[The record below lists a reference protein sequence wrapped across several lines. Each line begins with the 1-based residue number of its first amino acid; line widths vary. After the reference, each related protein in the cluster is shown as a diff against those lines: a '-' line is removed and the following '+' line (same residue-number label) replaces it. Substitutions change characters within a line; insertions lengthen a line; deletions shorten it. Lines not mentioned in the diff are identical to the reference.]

1 MQNSLF
7 HAQEISNGDVV
18 TDGDAVSGS
27 TLRKMP
33 HEAFKVKPRHHA
45 SPRHHNSDGA
55 RSGAIV
61 LQADLERR
69 GVVLSIEN
77 GAILCCGDSVVINR
91 FAHRIVEH
99 KSALLELLTP
109 DVAAATGDDD
119 IARQRVKPELAR
131 RMDNDDDVI
140 ELGRLLL
147 KLDAG
152 EEIESL

>member
-7 HAQEISNGDVV
+7 HAQEILNGDVV
-18 TDGDAVSGS
+18 TDGDADSAS
-27 TLRKMP
+27 NLRKMP

-45 SPRHHNSDGA
+45 SPRHHKNDGA

-99 KSALLELLTP
+99 KPALLELLRP
-109 DVAAATGDDD
+109 DVAAATDDD
-119 IARQRVKPELAR
+119 ARNRVRPELAQ
-131 RMDNDDDVI
+131 RMNDDDMV

-152 EEIESL
+152 EEIEL